1 MTKTSQYN
9 AAESQVRAPK
19 VDSAYVASLRE
30 RIRSARRAFQETSS
44 QLEVLTEAQKQ
55 ARAR

>member
-1 MTKTSQYN
+1 MTKTPQYN
-9 AAESQVRAPK
+9 AAEPQVHAPK
-19 VDSAYVASLRE
+19 VDAQYVASLRE

-44 QLEVLTEAQKQ
+44 RLEVLTEAQKQ